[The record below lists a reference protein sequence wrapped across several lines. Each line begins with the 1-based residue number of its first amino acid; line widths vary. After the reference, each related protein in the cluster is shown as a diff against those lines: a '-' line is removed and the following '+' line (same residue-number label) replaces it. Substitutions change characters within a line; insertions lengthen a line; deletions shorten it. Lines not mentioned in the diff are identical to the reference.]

1 MLNHI
6 PRCTAHPPT
15 FDNKLKEAA
24 EVYEAVHIR
33 KKKFVQRPER
43 AYPSLRSRSGVL
55 AFRRFNA
62 RSAYRLCPQPGD
74 DLGVAVSRFDRVAGK
89 LDRHARR

>member
-43 AYPSLRSRSGVL
+43 AYPSLRSRSGVP
-55 AFRRFNA
+55 AFQPFNA
-62 RSAYRLCPQPGD
+62 RSMCRLCQQPGD
-74 DLGVAVSRFDRVAGK
+74 ALDVAVRRFDRVAGK
-89 LDRHARR
+89 LGRHAGG